1 MSQKENKGRG
11 CKVRTNHHAQGLN
24 ETSFTKQVRGV
35 PCEICLSSG
44 IHYVWS
50 VTELGKSSTISFQSK
65 TAVTHWSGTT
75 CKRCVIVVTTSNLV
89 KNQSDE

>member
-24 ETSFTKQVRGV
+24 ETSSIKQVRGV
-35 PCEICLSSG
+35 PCGTCLSSG

-50 VTELGKSSTISFQSK
+50 VTELGQVIDHILSIKDGGDPLEWDNLQTMCHRCHNVKSGKESK
-65 TAVTHWSGTT
+65 
-75 CKRCVIVVTTSNLV
+75 R
-89 KNQSDE
+89 